1 MRRGCIRLAGR
12 RHPGRDA
19 TRLETPAGVAFK
31 LRAPPTRGAG
41 DHGHRTQAAA
51 GIAESILTQDT
62 NRNHAIAGVAVAAY
76 LILHREM
83 HLRFLS
89 VATVAP
95 RQAAGTARVSGGL
108 AGLGYRAAA
117 GTDHRSKPRAPDRP
131 QAQRT
136 EKLQRRRRNHSPG
149 KTHPG
154 PVRLARVAWQE
165 T

>member
-95 RQAAGTARVSGGL
+95 RQAAGTARVS

-149 KTHPG
+149 KIHPG